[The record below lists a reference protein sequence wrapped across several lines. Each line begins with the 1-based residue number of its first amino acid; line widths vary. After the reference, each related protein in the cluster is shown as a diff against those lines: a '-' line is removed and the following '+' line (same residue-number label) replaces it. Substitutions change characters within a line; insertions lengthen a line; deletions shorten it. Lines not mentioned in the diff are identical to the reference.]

1 VDAAGDAS
9 SEVRNNAVRALGVL
23 LESNPK
29 LRAGVPARV
38 FTDMVQSG
46 TWSDRN
52 KGTYVLMEL
61 AASNDRA
68 LLDEIDSAASGALKE
83 MAQWRSSGHAYAAR
97 TLLERMATP

>member
-1 VDAAGDAS
+1 DAS

-23 LESNPK
+23 LESNAT
-29 LRAGVPARV
+29 LRASVPVRV

-68 LLDEIDSAASGALKE
+68 LLSEIDTAASGALQE